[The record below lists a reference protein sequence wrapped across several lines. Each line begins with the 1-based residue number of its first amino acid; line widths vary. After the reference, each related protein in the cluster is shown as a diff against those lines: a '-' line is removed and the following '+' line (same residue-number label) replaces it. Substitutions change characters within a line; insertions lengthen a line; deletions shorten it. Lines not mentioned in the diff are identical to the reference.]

1 MTQLFWHLQVWKWI
15 PNKIFVWRGLM
26 KVQTAGQVLSL
37 FFSKVIAMYLF
48 NDLILCKGLYFW
60 WLWSACNIS
69 NLRIVPG
76 FECNKV
82 LKMAVTILWCM
93 TLWEWVLHYEQKLC
107 KLMKCIR
114 KRLWQSSGYYFL
126 LNSLFIFPHSYNCS
140 KGMKN
145 KITNH
150 HLVGCI
156 VF

>member
-15 PNKIFVWRGLM
+15 PNKIFVWGRLM
-26 KVQTAGQVLSL
+26 KVQTAGQVLS

-48 NDLILCKGLYFW
+48 NDLILCKGLYFR

-114 KRLWQSSGYYFL
+114 KRLWQSAGYISSEFTFYFSPQL
-126 LNSLFIFPHSYNCS
+126 Y
-140 KGMKN
+140 
-145 KITNH
+145 
-150 HLVGCI
+150 
-156 VF
+156 